1 MWFLTTSVRITDQTW
16 GDRGIYAYLLTGEEK
31 HRNIRVFS
39 DAMKNAA
46 FERQG
51 GNCKL
56 CGESFNI
63 MDMEADHIDPWSEG
77 GKTEAANCQVL
88 CKPCNRRKSNK

>member
-1 MWFLTTSVRITDQTW
+1 MRFLTTSVRIADRTS
-16 GDRGIYAYLLTGEEK
+16 GDRVIYAYLLTGQEK
-31 HRNIRVFS
+31 HLKIRAFS
-39 DAMKNAA
+39 DATKNAA
-46 FERQG
+46 FGRQG

-63 MDMEADHIDPWSEG
+63 KDMEADQIDPWSEG